1 MRVKQQAYWRH
12 KIQFR
17 QTGLA
22 YLAVLFLVAAIA
34 VSMAVVSQNEDTKLK
49 REKEQDWL
57 YVGKQYERAIASYY
71 QLSPNGLNE
80 LPNKVDDLLL
90 DKRFV
95 APVHHLRKAY
105 LDPLTNQHWVQL
117 FNEEN
122 QLIGVVSTLQKSI
135 LSYNI
140 IKTFQINQIDTIYN
154 YSDVKFEFK
163 QKSISSQNLKEEQ
176 MLDDNDGK
184 LAQETSSLNAFPQE

>member
-1 MRVKQQAYWRH
+1 MMRLNPHIYCNDK
-12 KIQFR
+12 

-34 VSMAVVSQNEDTKLK
+34 LSMVVVTQNEDTKLK

-71 QLSPNGLNE
+71 QLSPNGLKA
-80 LPNKVDDLLL
+80 LPNNVDDLLT

-105 LDPLTNQHWVQL
+105 LDPLTNQQWVQL
-117 FNEEN
+117 LNEDN
-122 QLIGVVSTLQKSI
+122 QLTGVVSTLPQAI
-135 LSYNI
+135 LSSTI
-140 IKTFQINQIDTIYN
+140 VHTFQANQAGTIAR
-154 YSDVKFEFK
+154 YSDVRFEFK
-163 QKSISSQNLKEEQ
+163 LATDDAINTEEKIKSEANDDDLVQESSN
-176 MLDDNDGK
+176 
-184 LAQETSSLNAFPQE
+184 LNAFSQE

>member
-12 KIQFR
+12 QIQFR

>member
-1 MRVKQQAYWRH
+1 MRFNPHIYGNYK
-12 KIQFR
+12 

-34 VSMAVVSQNEDTKLK
+34 VSMAVVTQNQDTQLK

-57 YVGKQYERAIASYY
+57 YVGKQYQRAIASYY
-71 QLSPNGLNE
+71 QLSPNGLKA
-80 LPNKVDDLLL
+80 LPNSLDDLLT

-117 FNEEN
+117 QNEDN
-122 QLIGVVSTLQKSI
+122 QIIGVVSTLQQAI
-135 LSYNI
+135 LSSTI
-140 IKTFQINQIDTIYN
+140 VHTFQANQAGTITR
-154 YSDVKFEFK
+154 YSDARFEFK
-163 QKSISSQNLKEEQ
+163 LATDEALNTEEKIKPEA
-176 MLDDNDGK
+176 NDVD
-184 LAQETSSLNAFPQE
+184 LAQESSNLNAFAQE

>member
-1 MRVKQQAYWRH
+1 MRFNPHIYFNH
-12 KIQFR
+12 K

-34 VSMAVVSQNEDTKLK
+34 LSMAVVTQNQDTQLK

-71 QLSPNGLNE
+71 QLSPNGLKA
-80 LPNKVDDLLL
+80 LPNNVDDLLT

-105 LDPLTNQHWVQL
+105 LDPLTNQQWVQL
-117 FNEEN
+117 LNEDN
-122 QLIGVVSTLQKSI
+122 QIKGVVSTLPQAI
-135 LSYNI
+135 LSSTI
-140 IKTFQINQIDTIYN
+140 ASTFQANQAGTIAR
-154 YSDVKFEFK
+154 YSDVRFEFK
-163 QKSISSQNLKEEQ
+163 LATDDAINAEEKINSEANGDDLVQESSN
-176 MLDDNDGK
+176 
-184 LAQETSSLNAFPQE
+184 LNAFAQE

>member
-1 MRVKQQAYWRH
+1 MRFNTQTYCNQK
-12 KIQFR
+12 

-34 VSMAVVSQNEDTKLK
+34 LSMAVVTQNQDTQLK

-71 QLSPNGLNE
+71 QLSPSGLKA
-80 LPNKVDDLLL
+80 LPNSVDDLLT

-105 LDPLTNQHWVQL
+105 LDPLTNQQWVQL
-117 FNEEN
+117 LNEDN
-122 QLIGVVSTLQKSI
+122 QLTGVVSTLPQAI
-135 LSYNI
+135 LSSTIAN
-140 IKTFQINQIDTIYN
+140 TFQANQAGTIAR
-154 YSDVKFEFK
+154 YSDVRFEFK
-163 QKSISSQNLKEEQ
+163 LATDDAINAEEKIKSEAN
-176 MLDDNDGK
+176 DDD
-184 LAQETSSLNAFPQE
+184 LIQESNNLNAFAQE

>member
-1 MRVKQQAYWRH
+1 MRFNPHIYSNYK
-12 KIQFR
+12 

-34 VSMAVVSQNEDTKLK
+34 LSMAVVTQNQDTQLK

-71 QLSPNGLNE
+71 QLSPNGLKA
-80 LPNKVDDLLL
+80 LPNNVDDLLT

-105 LDPLTNQHWVQL
+105 LDPLTNQQWVQL
-117 FNEEN
+117 MNEDN
-122 QLIGVVSTLQKSI
+122 QLTGVVSTLPQAI
-135 LSYNI
+135 LSSTI
-140 IKTFQINQIDTIYN
+140 ASTFQANQTGTIAR
-154 YSDVKFEFK
+154 YSDVRFEFK
-163 QKSISSQNLKEEQ
+163 LATDDAINAEEKIKSEAN
-176 MLDDNDGK
+176 DDD
-184 LAQETSSLNAFPQE
+184 LIQESNNLNAFAQE